1 MQNYEFPTRKT
12 SFCTVFAIFAENTT
26 TMARKLNRIEFTL
39 REGEDFIPLISL
51 LKACDVVYSGAEA
64 QEVVTA
70 GMVLRNGEVE
80 TRKRAKIR
88 AGEIII
94 FENYE
99 IFVDYA
105 GE

>member
-1 MQNYEFPTRKT
+1 MFSHNCFCYRLPLLEGGFFSIIKQN
-12 SFCTVFAIFAENTT
+12 
-26 TMARKLNRIEFTL
+26 MAQKLNRIIFTL

-51 LKACDVVYSGAEA
+51 LKAADVVYSGSEA

-80 TRKRAKIR
+80 YRKRAKIT
-88 AGEIII
+88 AGEVIV

-99 IFVDYA
+99 ILVE
-105 GE
+105 GWE